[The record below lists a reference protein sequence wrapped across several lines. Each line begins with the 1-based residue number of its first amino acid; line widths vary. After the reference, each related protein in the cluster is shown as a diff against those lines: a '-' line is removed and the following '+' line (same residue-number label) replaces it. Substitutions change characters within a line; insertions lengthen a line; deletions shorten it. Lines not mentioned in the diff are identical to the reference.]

1 MKKIILLFFI
11 VSFNMFA
18 FNSNYKVNYSGDTS
32 GKLDINIATRN
43 EMLKSGISESYIT
56 KIIEFREIVGRIEN
70 LKELDKINGIGIKT
84 VEKFEKY
91 FIINEIPEYKTLYIN
106 KADDKVLSYFGLDKK
121 QIKKLRKY
129 FEENKR
135 IKNNLELKKILSDKQ
150 YRKLRDIVSYDM
162 Y

>member
-1 MKKIILLFFI
+1 MKRIILLFFI
-11 VSFNMFA
+11 VTFNIFA

-70 LKELDKINGIGIKT
+70 LKELDKISGIGIKT
-84 VEKFEKY
+84 VEKFQKY

-135 IKNNLELKKILSDKQ
+135 IKNNLELKKVLSDKQ

>member
-1 MKKIILLFFI
+1 MKRIILLFFI
-11 VSFNMFA
+11 VTFNIFA

-70 LKELDKINGIGIKT
+70 LKELDKISGIGIKT

-135 IKNNLELKKILSDKQ
+135 IKNNLELKKVLSDKQ